1 MALQWQWSEKCGE
14 AIFHNLVA
22 DTTFSVNLYEGNAF
36 LIFIDEFKENDENMW
51 RMYSFFVDEAHA
63 KNCLG
68 LTKENS
74 NIFDTGTVRLEKIR
88 INKKV
93 YGKTSKLVNLLVKA
107 FDAIEIEIYSEAVT

>member
-1 MALQWQWSEKCGE
+1 MALQWQWDKKCGE
-14 AIFHNLVA
+14 AIFHNIIA
-22 DTTFSVNLYEGNAF
+22 DKTFSVNLYEGNAF
-36 LIFIDEFKENDENMW
+36 LIFINEFKENDENMW

-74 NIFDTGTVRLEKIR
+74 NIFNTGIVRLEKIR

-93 YGKTSKLVNLLVKA
+93 YSKTSKLVNLLVKA
-107 FDAIEIEIYSEAVT
+107 FDAIEIEIYSEDV